1 MERKVRTTVAL
12 PQGLLEDV
20 DRAVR
25 EGRARS
31 RNELLSVA
39 LKREISAME
48 RARIDEASGF
58 MAEDPAYG
66 EEAEKIAEEF
76 EAASREALRSVK
88 D

>member
-1 MERKVRTTVAL
+1 MERRVRTTVAL
-12 PQGLLEDV
+12 PEGLLEDV

-39 LKREISAME
+39 LRREISAME
-48 RARIDEASGF
+48 RARIDEAFGF

-66 EEAEKIAEEF
+66 GEAEKIAEEF
-76 EAASREALRSVK
+76 EAASWEALRSVE